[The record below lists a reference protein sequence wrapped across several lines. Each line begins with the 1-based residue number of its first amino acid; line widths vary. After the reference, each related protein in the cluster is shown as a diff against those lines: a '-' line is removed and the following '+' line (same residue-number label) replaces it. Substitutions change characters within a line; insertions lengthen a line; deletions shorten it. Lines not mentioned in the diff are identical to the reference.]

1 MARHALL
8 VGGTRGIGAAL
19 AADLLDAG
27 WAITLASRTTRA
39 EELEA
44 RGANWVRCDAS
55 DPEACGALVASIAP
69 VDALVVC
76 AGPYHRVPFFKET
89 AEGWRGMFANNLDP
103 VFFLGQAVLPS
114 MRKRG
119 WGRILTFS
127 MSNAAKLQANPRVAA
142 HYVAKAGVVALT
154 RTLSRVGANRGVTAN
169 CISPGF
175 IDSGS
180 APAEELAEMVPKI
193 PAGRIGT
200 LDEVVAL
207 ARFLLSDEAAYV
219 NGADIPISGGWGL

>member
-8 VGGTRGIGAAL
+8 VGGTRGIGRAL
-19 AADLLDAG
+19 AADLLAAD
-27 WAITLASRTTRA
+27 WKISLASRETRA

-44 RGANWVRCDAS
+44 AGAHWVACDAS
-55 DPEACGALVASIAP
+55 DPQACTELLTSIPP

-76 AGPYHRVPFFKET
+76 AGPYHRVPFFQET
-89 AEGWRGMFANNLDP
+89 ATGWRDMFANNLDP
-103 VFFLGQAVLPS
+103 VFFLGQAVLPD

-142 HYVAKAGVVALT
+142 HYIAKAGVLALT
-154 RTLSRVGANRGVTAN
+154 RTLARVGASRGVTAN

-175 IDSGS
+175 VDSGS
-180 APAEELAEMVPKI
+180 APAEDLAEMLPKI
-193 PAGRIGT
+193 PAGRVGT
-200 LDEVVAL
+200 MDEVVAL

-219 NGADIPISGGWGL
+219 NGADVPVSGAWGL

>member
-8 VGGTRGIGAAL
+8 VGGTRGIGRAL
-19 AADLLDAG
+19 AADLLGAG

-39 EELEA
+39 QELEEA
-44 RGANWVRCDAS
+44 GATWRPCDAS
-55 DPEACGALVASIAP
+55 DPAAAADLVAACEPI
-69 VDALVVC
+69 DALIVC

-103 VFFLGQAVLPS
+103 VFFLGQAVLPG

-127 MSNAAKLQANPRVAA
+127 MANAAKLQANPRVAA
-142 HYVAKAGVVALT
+142 HYVAKSGVVALT
-154 RTLSRVGANRGVTAN
+154 RTLARVGANRGVTAN

-180 APAEELAEMVPKI
+180 APPEELAEMVPKI
-193 PAGRIGT
+193 PAGRVGT
-200 LDEVVAL
+200 VDEVVAL
-207 ARFLLSDEAAYV
+207 ARFLLSDQGAYV
-219 NGADIPISGGWGL
+219 NGADVPISGAWGL